1 MKQQNE
7 ITRELDE
14 MGSILATMPRV
25 MPYTVPDRYFAGL
38 GTAIRKQMS
47 YETDPVMNLPKQ
59 TPFAAPEGYFDSFPS
74 EMLRMAQAAD
84 DQGFPAMKMPM
95 EAPTGYFEQL
105 PGQILAAVKQKT
117 NPTPANTPTKVIPL
131 KRVLSRR
138 PLRYAAAAMLVIAAG
153 LGLYRLTMTHPE
165 PVMKQQLAQIP
176 EEDLRSYVLYHIDE
190 FETEDLLP
198 AVQLTSI
205 DKESLNPASRLSDEN
220 IIQYLDE
227 TGWGTEL

>member
-14 MGSILATMPRV
+14 MGSILAAMPRV
-25 MPYTVPDRYFAGL
+25 MPYTVPEGYFAGL
-38 GTAIRKQMS
+38 DTAIRKQMT
-47 YETDPVMNLPKQ
+47 YETDPVMNLPTQ
-59 TPFAAPEGYFDSFPS
+59 TPFTAPEGYFDSFPS
-74 EMLRMAQAAD
+74 EMLRTAQAAYYD
-84 DQGFPAMKMPM
+84 GLPAAKMPM
-95 EAPTGYFEQL
+95 EAPAGYFEQL
-105 PGQILAAVKQKT
+105 PSQILAAVKQET
-117 NPTPANTPTKVIPL
+117 NTRPATGPVKVIPL

-153 LGLYRLTMTHPE
+153 LGLYRITLPNPE
-165 PVMKQQLAQIP
+165 PVMKQLAQIP

-205 DKESLNPASRLSDEN
+205 DKGSLNPASRLSDEN

-227 TGWGTEL
+227 TGWDTEL